1 MKQNRINAVLCNFI
15 FEMFRKGKCIDI
27 ENIHISGCLGSGDD
41 NEYCLKKHEGSFWN
55 EVNVLNDCSGD

>member
-1 MKQNRINAVLCNFI
+1 
-15 FEMFRKGKCIDI
+15 MFRKGKCIDI

-55 EVNVLNDCSGD
+55 EVNVLNDCSGDWAVFLRDAEFYSYNG